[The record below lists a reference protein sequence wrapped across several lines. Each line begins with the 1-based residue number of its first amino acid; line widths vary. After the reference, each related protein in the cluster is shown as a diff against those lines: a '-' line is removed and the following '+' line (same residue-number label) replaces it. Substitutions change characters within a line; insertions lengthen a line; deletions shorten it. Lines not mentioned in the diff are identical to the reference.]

1 MRNGVPF
8 GYTGFGGRVLVKLNV
23 KISKEQ
29 ADSLRTK
36 YYSILNW
43 DNGRYGIA
51 LEGVINANQLE
62 TFIKDLAVLK
72 LDAKI
77 EQLMIQKAN
86 LLDRSI
92 TDSNNLH
99 NANFD
104 NL

>member
-1 MRNGVPF
+1 MRNAIPF

-36 YYSILNW
+36 YYSILYWN
-43 DNGRYGIA
+43 NGRYGIA

-77 EQLMIQKAN
+77 ERLLIQKAD
-86 LLDRSI
+86 LLDKSI
-92 TDSNNLH
+92 TDTDNSL

-104 NL
+104 NI